1 MRVLHVFKT
10 YYPDSFGGVEQVIRQ
25 IALSAASH
33 GVESRVFTLSKSTS
47 HTRRVRESGTDVI
60 QAPVHL
66 DVASTP
72 MSLSALKPFRE
83 ACAWADVIHYHFPWP
98 FGDLL
103 HLLARPGKPTVLT
116 YHSDVVKQQVLLQF
130 YRPLM
135 TYLLRSMDAIVG
147 TSPNYVRTSE
157 TLAAFQDK
165 VSVIPIGVQESSYPV
180 PSREKLDHWRGR
192 FGEKFFLFVGVIR
205 YYKGLHILLD
215 AMAGTNFPVVIVG
228 SGPFEQ
234 QLREQAARLGLQN
247 LHFVGALPDEDKV
260 ALFKLCYGVV
270 FPSHLRSE
278 AYGITLLEGAMSG
291 KPLISLEIGTG
302 SSYINLDGET
312 GLVVPPDDPGALRE
326 AMERLYRTPELAAK
340 MGARARARFEKMFT
354 ADRMSEA
361 YVDLYRK
368 VLAAVPVQPRVSTGP
383 G

>member
-25 IALSAASH
+25 IALTASSR
-33 GVESRVFTLSKSTS
+33 GVENRVFTLSKSTK
-47 HTRRVRESGTDVI
+47 RVRRLQESGTEVI
-60 QAPVHL
+60 QVPVHL

-83 ACAWADVIHYHFPWP
+83 ACVWADVIHYHFPWP

-103 HLLARPGKPTVLT
+103 HLLARPNKPTVLT
-116 YHSDVVKQQVLLQF
+116 YHSDVVKQQILLQF

-135 TYLLRSMDAIVG
+135 AYFLRSMDAIVA

-157 TLAAFQDK
+157 TLTSYQDK
-165 VSVIPIGVQESSYPV
+165 VSVIPIGIQESSYPV
-180 PSREKLDHWRGR
+180 PSREKLDHWRSR

-215 AMAGTNFPVVIVG
+215 AMAGTDFPVVIVG

-234 QLREQAARLGLQN
+234 QLRQQAARLGLHN

-260 ALFKLCYGVV
+260 ALLKLCFGVV

-291 KPLISLEIGTG
+291 KPLISSEIGTG
-302 SSYINLDGET
+302 SSYINVDGET
-312 GLVVPPDDPGALRE
+312 GLVVPPDDPCALRE
-326 AMERLYRTPELAAK
+326 AMETLYRAPDVAAR
-340 MGARARARFEKMFT
+340 MGANARARFEKMFT
-354 ADRMSEA
+354 ADRMSVA
-361 YVDLYRK
+361 YVDLYRQ
-368 VLAAVPVQPRVSTGP
+368 VLAAAAQPRVSPGP